1 VTGAPELDCPS
12 DIDWHDV
19 AAGLWPELRAQ
30 QLIAHAARCAYCGP
44 LLRAASAEE
53 ATPQEEQFLAQL
65 KQPSRPVVHATRE
78 PAPAHQSLSIWRQ
91 LLDWKVLVPAGAL
104 LVLVAVLGIARP
116 PSSAP
121 LSGMELAQFAANTH
135 RQHQRGNLAL
145 EVGTE
150 SQPLLNE
157 WLHQES
163 TFPLALPA
171 FPEASGVL
179 LPYRIEGARLI
190 QIRQKTAAYIA
201 YQMQADDV
209 SLIVAPISVAVASGG
224 VELDFK
230 NVSFHYQM
238 IEGYKVVTWSVHGLT
253 YSLVSSEGNATQRS
267 CMVCHSA
274 MRDRDLSHTPTPLA
288 DQKNLGEPA
297 SH

>member
-1 VTGAPELDCPS
+1 
-12 DIDWHDV
+12 
-19 AAGLWPELRAQ
+19 
-30 QLIAHAARCAYCGP
+30 
-44 LLRAASAEE
+44 
-53 ATPQEEQFLAQL
+53 
-65 KQPSRPVVHATRE
+65 
-78 PAPAHQSLSIWRQ
+78 
-91 LLDWKVLVPAGAL
+91 
-104 LVLVAVLGIARP
+104 
-116 PSSAP
+116 
-121 LSGMELAQFAANTH
+121 
-135 RQHQRGNLAL
+135 
-145 EVGTE
+145 
-150 SQPLLNE
+150 
-157 WLHQES
+157 
-163 TFPLALPA
+163 
-171 FPEASGVL
+171 L